1 MTPFLPEDRPVP
13 PKLKFDKKFQPCSVE
28 EGEEMYPNG
37 IFVFNITRLLAF
49 VEAHPEQIPVELVS
63 LEEIPRYG
71 DGSGLNPETVRTADL
86 SRPIL
91 LAEISP
97 GLYNVIDGNHRL
109 GKAQQDGVRAIP
121 AYRVRCPQHVPFLT
135 SITAY
140 EKYVEYWNSKVKTLQ
155 QSARTRARRQTSEPK
170 QG

>member
-1 MTPFLPEDRPVP
+1 MTPFLPEDMPVP
-13 PKLKFDKKFQPCSVE
+13 PKLKFHKKFEPCSGGGRGGDVPE
-28 EGEEMYPNG
+28 RDFR
-37 IFVFNITRLLAF
+37 IQHTRLLAF
-49 VEAHPEQIPVELVS
+49 IKTHPEQFPVELVP
-63 LEEIPRYG
+63 LEEIPCYD

-86 SRPIL
+86 ARPVV

-109 GKAQQDGVRAIP
+109 GKARQDGVRTVP

-140 EKYVEYWNSKVKTLQ
+140 EKYVEYWNFKVKALQ
-155 QSARTRARRQTSEPK
+155 ESARTRARWQTSEPK
-170 QG
+170 QA